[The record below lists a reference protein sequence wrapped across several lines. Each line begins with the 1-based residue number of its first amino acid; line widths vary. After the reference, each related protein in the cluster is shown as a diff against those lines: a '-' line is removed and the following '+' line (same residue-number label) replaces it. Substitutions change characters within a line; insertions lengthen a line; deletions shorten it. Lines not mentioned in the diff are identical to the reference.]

1 MLFLD
6 RAPLGI
12 DNFVFY
18 FMAPKTWPKGGA
30 CCRNLPLLVPIFC
43 TNFHSLWLG
52 SYLYTRWQKVNCYD
66 FHRAAEEDVEAQR
79 QELMAGFDDAQRKR
93 EHEFRKKAD
102 DLSNSLLA
110 SDLKVRVIVFVLPV
124 VCSLSPSSGMVFIS
138 YY

>member
-1 MLFLD
+1 M
-6 RAPLGI
+6 
-12 DNFVFY
+12 
-18 FMAPKTWPKGGA
+18 
-30 CCRNLPLLVPIFC
+30 
-43 TNFHSLWLG
+43 
-52 SYLYTRWQKVNCYD
+52 YTRWQKVNNYYYD

-124 VCSLSPSSGMVFIS
+124 VRSVSLSSGVVFIS